1 MHAAV
6 RIRRGMAS
14 PVAALLVLGGGV
26 SAAAIAFSAT
36 PVAAATVVSTPA
48 ELATA
53 WSTATSIQFANDITL
68 TSATQCNLER
78 TATNGDVTVDGQG
91 HTLTQTCIGPTLE
104 VTGGAD
110 SVTVQ
115 NLTLT
120 TNGTDN
126 AGGIEFEGGTGNL
139 TLNGVT
145 MTNNHNHG
153 GGAIEMGNDNSATGN
168 LTILNSTLSNNVS
181 CSSLFDSANGGAIAY
196 QAGGNAV
203 ISGSTIANNQSG
215 GDGGAIAMHADSH
228 NLSVTNSTITGNTAL
243 NVGGLEVDHGNLTL
257 TYDTITNNTTG
268 VAFACPAAA
277 GSAPNTNSEPADP
290 TPAKAEPG
298 VGSQLLII
306 PVVTPANLRVD
317 QTNTSGDGIFKL
329 ITFGSVIAQPHGGPN
344 CGDFTSPTTG
354 PLTNT
359 VSNGWNFADDTS
371 CGLTGTGDSQVA
383 TNDPLLGALTNNGG
397 RNPTLLPQTGSP
409 LIDKIPLA
417 SCPAGAGIT
426 IDERML
432 PRPSGPGCDIGAV
445 EIQVAAA
452 IVITPKFT
460 G

>member
-1 MHAAV
+1 MNAAV
-6 RIRRGMAS
+6 RIRRGVAS
-14 PVAALLVLGGGV
+14 PLAALLLVSGGV

-48 ELATA
+48 DLVSA

-68 TSATQCNLER
+68 TCATSQLNR
-78 TATNGDVTVDGQG
+78 SSTNGDVIVDGQG
-91 HTLTQTCIGPTLE
+91 HTLSETCAQATMV

-120 TNGTDN
+120 TDGTPF
-126 AGGIEFEGGTGNL
+126 AGAIEMDGGTGNL

-145 MTNNHNHG
+145 MTNNHNTG
-153 GGAIEMGNDNSATGN
+153 GGAVEMTDNGSGNLTVQNSTLMNNASCDSNGGAIEYSP
-168 LTILNSTLSNNVS
+168 
-181 CSSLFDSANGGAIAY
+181 
-196 QAGGNAV
+196 GGNVV
-203 ISGSTIANNQSG
+203 ISGSTIANNQTGS
-215 GDGGAIAMHADSH
+215 DGGAIAMDGSSN
-228 NLSVTNSTITGNTAL
+228 NLTVTNSTITGNTA
-243 NVGGLEVDHGNLTL
+243 NRVGGLEVDHGNLTL
-257 TYDTITNNTTG
+257 TYVTDVNNTTG
-268 VAFACPAAA
+268 VPFLCPVAA

-290 TPAKAEPG
+290 PPAKAEPG
-298 VGSQLLII
+298 VGSQLIT
-306 PVVTPANLRVD
+306 VVHPANLRVD
-317 QTNTSGDGIFKL
+317 QTDDSGQGVKKL
-329 ITFGSVIAQPHGGPN
+329 TTFGSVIAQPHGGPN
-344 CGDFTSPTTG
+344 CGDFAGPTTG

-371 CGLTGTGDSQVA
+371 CGLTGTGDSQVS